1 MSVSV
6 LFAQASTEFMAPL
19 LQAGIPGVVLAWFM
33 IRSEARFR
41 GMEKAVN
48 RMSRSVL
55 LLVVSMDSSN
65 HAVRAEANELLEEIN
80 AANRKDRD

>member
-1 MSVSV
+1 MGT
-6 LFAQASTEFMAPL
+6 LAQLSTEFMGPL
-19 LQAGIPGVVLAWFM
+19 IQAGIPGVVLAWFM
-33 IRSEARFR
+33 LRSEARFR

-65 HAVRAEANELLEEIN
+65 QAVRHEAKGLLAEIEACE
-80 AANRKDRD
+80 RKD